1 MQKPAVLLL
10 IKATTTVNA
19 MRIQMLDANVATPRS
34 LCTSP
39 TFLPT
44 LCNSGSNVP
53 RPRMQKFQVELGQ
66 PLRPP
71 PYMWMFCGL
80 ASGVVMPGGVL
91 GSILAPAVFAVR
103 LLSVSLATSRC
114 EVASFYLG
122 RQLFA
127 GTWSPFTLRP
137 RSRSSSR
144 TFCCIASSVRFMTQR
159 K

>member
-1 MQKPAVLLL
+1 MLL
-10 IKATTTVNA
+10 IA
-19 MRIQMLDANVATPRS
+19 
-34 LCTSP
+34 
-39 TFLPT
+39 
-44 LCNSGSNVP
+44 
-53 RPRMQKFQVELGQ
+53 FQVNGPGFAAGRPGFSASAPLAERLKQFRFGFIASLGI
-66 PLRPP
+66 LRKRGRNLGLTKVGPAAKSGEVALFGV
-71 PYMWMFCGL
+71 YRNL

>member
-1 MQKPAVLLL
+1 MLL
-10 IKATTTVNA
+10 IDFQVNGLGAAGGPGLSATTRERLSHFRFGLIVSLGIVQNRGRNLELTKA
-19 MRIQMLDANVATPRS
+19 RPASTSGEVALFGVYRS
-34 LCTSP
+34 
-39 TFLPT
+39 
-44 LCNSGSNVP
+44 
-53 RPRMQKFQVELGQ
+53 
-66 PLRPP
+66 
-71 PYMWMFCGL
+71 L

-127 GTWSPFTLRP
+127 GTWSPSTLRP
-137 RSRSSSR
+137 RYRYLSRS
-144 TFCCIASSVRFMTQR
+144 FYCIASSVRFMTQR